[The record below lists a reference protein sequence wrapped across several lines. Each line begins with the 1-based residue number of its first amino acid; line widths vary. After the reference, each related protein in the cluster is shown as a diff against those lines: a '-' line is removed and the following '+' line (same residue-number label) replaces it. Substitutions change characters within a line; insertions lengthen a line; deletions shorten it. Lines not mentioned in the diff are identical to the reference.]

1 MQGIHSRS
9 RLVFVNVWTDCNST
23 SNNFIEEAEKQ
34 HDVNNVHVIS
44 GIVSANDNELMKKLI
59 VLDTKR
65 IWFR

>member
-9 RLVFVNVWTDCNST
+9 RPILVNVWTDFTSI
-23 SNNFIEEAEKQ
+23 SNNFIEEAEER